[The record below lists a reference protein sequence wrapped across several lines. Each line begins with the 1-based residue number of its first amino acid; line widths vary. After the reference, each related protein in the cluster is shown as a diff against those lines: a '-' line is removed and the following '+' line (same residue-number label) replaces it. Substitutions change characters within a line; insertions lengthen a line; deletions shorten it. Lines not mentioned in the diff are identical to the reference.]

1 MRHYTYINKSCNK
14 WHERINHWAEVKVV
28 ETKLSSAA
36 LVVVTQKHTLLK
48 DAWEIRWLSYL
59 RRGRGKQHP
68 KTNPARQ
75 SVELMRGSDQ
85 SGGVCVCVCLSS
97 DTYRP
102 CVFAHGPWCRTSS
115 HRSRR
120 RTSSRRSRGRSCC
133 ARVGTTASW
142 RPCRTLHTD
151 DRKTGE
157 NIFVCQMW
165 RNTAAVPSST
175 WTKEKEE
182 QTETVDKSSKRSSN
196 PQQESGW
203 SGQSGDG
210 ETSEFIII
218 VGRVVD
224 QRSNITTCKI
234 RAVDLIN
241 TGHISCIS
249 WQLVCNTQLAVVR
262 SVIWQENHWMY
273 SIMKYRT
280 SDKYCNYFRFDFSC
294 FQFTINVKMKPGN
307 LSHFINRLKLLI
319 ILLTSE

>member
-1 MRHYTYINKSCNK
+1 MIILPQKRKRKATPKNKSCSTISGIN
-14 WHERINHWAEVKVV
+14 ERKRP
-28 ETKLSSAA
+28 
-36 LVVVTQKHTLLK
+36 
-48 DAWEIRWLSYL
+48 IR
-59 RRGRGKQHP
+59 RC
-68 KTNPARQ
+68 
-75 SVELMRGSDQ
+75 
-85 SGGVCVCVCLSS
+85 VCVCVCLSS

-157 NIFVCQMW
+157 NISVCQMW

-224 QRSNITTCKI
+224 QRSNISTCKI

-241 TGHISCIS
+241 IEHISCIS
-249 WQLVCNTQLAVVR
+249 WQLVCNTQLAVR

-307 LSHFINRLKLLI
+307 LSHFTNRLKLLI